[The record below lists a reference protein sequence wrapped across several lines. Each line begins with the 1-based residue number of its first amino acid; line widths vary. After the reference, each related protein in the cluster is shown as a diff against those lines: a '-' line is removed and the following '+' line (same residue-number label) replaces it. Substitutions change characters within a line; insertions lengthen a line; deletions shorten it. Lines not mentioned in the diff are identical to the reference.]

1 MPRASDLEPI
11 NIKDSIFD
19 CINRNMSATSCAIS
33 TEPDTRTPAQIANDK
48 AWVGSHLD
56 REANDLLDQLEYYLE
71 QEMQICLNRLM
82 NHTRDSRHYQ
92 RVQQVLRQVQFV
104 ESAMTDVVHT
114 HQSMMEAHAAWDTC
128 KFPPPATV
136 RTKAPRKALNVSGA
150 RSKKQK
156 K

>member
-1 MPRASDLEPI
+1 
-11 NIKDSIFD
+11 
-19 CINRNMSATSCAIS
+19 MSATSCAIS

-71 QEMQICLNRLM
+71 QEMQICLNHLTKCGNKMLLKHR
-82 NHTRDSRHYQ
+82 TRDSKHHLC
-92 RVQQVLRQVQFV
+92 VQQVLRQVQFV
-104 ESAMTDVVHT
+104 ESAMTDVVRT